1 VILNQGIYGVVILV
15 TNSDIKNSEDELNQ
29 VVQKITELKKQPFTE
44 VYVKMPSLLFQKF
57 LDKLSSNSMKYKEA
71 EFKHQQFLIKF

>member
-15 TNSDIKNSEDELNQ
+15 TNSDIKKSEDELNQ
-29 VVQKITELKKQPFTE
+29 VVQKLLELKKQPFTD

-57 LDKLSSNSMKYKEA
+57 LDKLA
-71 EFKHQQFLIKF
+71 

>member
-15 TNSDIKNSEDELNQ
+15 TNSDIKKSEDELNQ
-29 VVQKITELKKQPFTE
+29 VVQKLLELKKQPFTD

-57 LDKLSSNSMKYKEA
+57 LDKLAENNIKYKEA

>member
-1 VILNQGIYGVVILV
+1 LL
-15 TNSDIKNSEDELNQ
+15 
-29 VVQKITELKKQPFTE
+29 ELKKQPFTD

-57 LDKLSSNSMKYKEA
+57 LDKLAENNIKYKEA